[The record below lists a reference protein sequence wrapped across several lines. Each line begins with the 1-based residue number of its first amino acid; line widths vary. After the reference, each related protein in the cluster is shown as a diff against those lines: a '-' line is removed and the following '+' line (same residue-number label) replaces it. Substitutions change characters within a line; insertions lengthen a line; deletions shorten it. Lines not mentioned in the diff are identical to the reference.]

1 MSLLVYSTLSD
12 YGRKVLGKSRSEQAT
27 LSDKSRS
34 EQATLS
40 DKSRSEQAIRSDK
53 SRSEQA
59 IRSDKSRSEQAALS
73 VKSPLEETIRSKNK
87 IRPTPTP
94 PNSPNYE
101 HIQNELTVKTIE
113 EPYSVQINKDIDK
126 PKPDRTSFKI
136 CTIM

>member
-12 YGRKVLGKSRSEQAT
+12 YGRKVLGKSRSEQAI

-34 EQATLS
+34 EQAKSSS
-40 DKSRSEQAIRSDK
+40 DAGCGLAVKDCHT
-53 SRSEQA
+53 
-59 IRSDKSRSEQAALS
+59 ALS
-73 VKSPLEETIRSKNK
+73 NKSPLEETIISKNK

-101 HIQNELTVKTIE
+101 NIQNELTVKTIE
-113 EPYSVQINKDIDK
+113 DPYSNEIKDIDK

>member
-12 YGRKVLGKSRSEQAT
+12 YGRKVLGKSRSEQAALGVT
-27 LSDKSRS
+27 SRS
-34 EQATLS
+34 EKEALIVTS
-40 DKSRSEQAIRSDK
+40 CSEQAIRSDK
-53 SRSEQA
+53 S
-59 IRSDKSRSEQAALS
+59 
-73 VKSPLEETIRSKNK
+73 PLEETIISKNK

-113 EPYSVQINKDIDK
+113 EPYSNEINKDIDK

>member
-12 YGRKVLGKSRSEQAT
+12 YGRKVLGKSRSEQAI

-34 EQATLS
+34 EQAKSSS
-40 DKSRSEQAIRSDK
+40 DAGCGLAVKDCHT
-53 SRSEQA
+53 
-59 IRSDKSRSEQAALS
+59 ALS
-73 VKSPLEETIRSKNK
+73 NKSPLEETIISKNK

-113 EPYSVQINKDIDK
+113 EPYSNEINKDIDK

>member
-12 YGRKVLGKSRSEQAT
+12 YGRKVLGKSRSEQAKSSSNPGCGLAVKDCHT
-27 LSDKSRS
+27 ALSV
-34 EQATLS
+34 
-40 DKSRSEQAIRSDK
+40 
-53 SRSEQA
+53 
-59 IRSDKSRSEQAALS
+59 KSRSEQAAL
-73 VKSPLEETIRSKNK
+73 SKNK

-113 EPYSVQINKDIDK
+113 EPYSNEINKDIDK

>member
-12 YGRKVLGKSRSEQAT
+12 YGRKVLGKSRSEQAS
-27 LSDKSRS
+27 LINKSRS
-34 EQATLS
+34 EEAPLS
-40 DKSRSEQAIRSDK
+40 IKCR
-53 SRSEQA
+53 
-59 IRSDKSRSEQAALS
+59 
-73 VKSPLEETIRSKNK
+73 LEETIISKNK
-87 IRPTPTP
+87 IHPTPTP

-113 EPYSVQINKDIDK
+113 EPYSNEINKDIDK